1 MSLKQLVHTAH
12 QSLQAQA
19 GCDVRRS
26 HVYELLA
33 AALGY
38 QSWASFHTDALLV
51 DAGAGATPDGIALR
65 LSGRAR
71 QMGYSQPSADTFV
84 QVLAA
89 LTSEHRL
96 GALRWSTLE
105 QVLFPPRPRDESD
118 AADDEA
124 DDWEDEE
131 ADWDEPPAPA
141 SAPAAVPEH
150 LRSSTLLL
158 ESLEQATAQN
168 PRAHFMLAALHR
180 CAKPN
185 PYLYEE
191 SLKGRELNTTEKG
204 WVENYLRLEP
214 RYRQYQSH
222 LKAAAMG
229 GVRAAALEYGTVFED
244 GEFIALAER
253 LDGDVDALEMAKS
266 AATPE
271 ARGRWLRQ
279 AAEEGS
285 WQALQEMAHLGDP
298 WAEDRVGSRADS
310 GWLRRVAERALD
322 QGDVHRA
329 WTWQY
334 VALARGADLTRS
346 TLAARHDGGLNDGQ
360 FYDSD
365 FGGPLYVDGDEG
377 LNLPEISKAD
387 HKAAKAKAQE
397 ILRR

>member
-191 SLKGRELNTTEKG
+191 SLKGRELNTTAKG
-204 WVENYLRLEP
+204 WVENYLRGKVGRHARSP
-214 RYRQYQSH
+214 R
-222 LKAAAMG
+222 
-229 GVRAAALEYGTVFED
+229 
-244 GEFIALAER
+244 ALASP
-253 LDGDVDALEMAKS
+253 GG
-266 AATPE
+266 
-271 ARGRWLRQ
+271 RGRLLAGTAGNGTPGR
-279 AAEEGS
+279 S
-285 WQALQEMAHLGDP
+285 
-298 WAEDRVGSRADS
+298 VG
-310 GWLRRVAERALD
+310 RRP
-322 QGDVHRA
+322 
-329 WTWQY
+329 
-334 VALARGADLTRS
+334 
-346 TLAARHDGGLNDGQ
+346 GGLQG
-360 FYDSD
+360 
-365 FGGPLYVDGDEG
+365 
-377 LNLPEISKAD
+377 
-387 HKAAKAKAQE
+387 
-397 ILRR
+397 R